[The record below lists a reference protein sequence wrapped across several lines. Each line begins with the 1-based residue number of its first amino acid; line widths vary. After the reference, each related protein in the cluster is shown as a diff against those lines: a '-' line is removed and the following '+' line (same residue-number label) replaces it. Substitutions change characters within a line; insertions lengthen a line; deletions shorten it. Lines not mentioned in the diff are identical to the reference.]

1 MMKRK
6 LFGRLLSAALAT
18 ALLAN
23 LAPTAAL
30 AAPGDGPS
38 LGTIQTVDSASRG
51 IHLNLFDYNGSK
63 ANEYDNYISFVGS
76 GAEHRD
82 SSRTWNGWKS

>member
-6 LFGRLLSAALAT
+6 LFGRLLSAALVT
-18 ALLAN
+18 AMLAN

-38 LGTIQTVDSASRG
+38 LGLSL
-51 IHLNLFDYNGSK
+51 IH
-63 ANEYDNYISFVGS
+63 IS
-76 GAEHRD
+76 
-82 SSRTWNGWKS
+82 

>member
-30 AAPGDGPS
+30 AAP
-38 LGTIQTVDSASRG
+38 R
-51 IHLNLFDYNGSK
+51 
-63 ANEYDNYISFVGS
+63 
-76 GAEHRD
+76 
-82 SSRTWNGWKS
+82 